1 MKKTTRIAML
11 VVTMALVIFLA
22 ACGGGEGGSIYEQ
35 PIGNGE
41 GWGWF
46 QWIVGGLA
54 EFMYWLSNI
63 TGGYYWVGLLIMTLI
78 VRSVG
83 WPIYAKSNAMTMN
96 MQQAQPEL
104 NKIQEKYKG
113 RTDETSQ
120 RKQQQETLEVYR
132 KYNINPLGCLLPFLQ
147 MPIFIMMYQVVR
159 RLPLSIGET
168 VNGIVTKDF
177 SDLNYTFLGMD
188 LKAGVDFSVFSTE
201 GVGAGLAAIFPE
213 ILLAIIVGVLMFG
226 YQRYAQKKPEYLQNK
241 KYQTD
246 QAKQTANQMKY
257 MSYFMVFMLVSIAI
271 TNNGIALYW
280 IVGNAFQFFQTYINR
295 KQSYK
300 KHLESSGK
308 QSVVV

>member
-1 MKKTTRIAML
+1 MKKTTRIPLLILTIAL
-11 VVTMALVIFLA
+11 VVFLA

-35 PIGNGE
+35 PIGNGD

-46 QWIVGGLA
+46 QWIVTGLA
-54 EFMYWLSNI
+54 DFMYWLSNI

-83 WPIYAKSNAMTMN
+83 WPIYSKSNAMTTN

-113 RTDETSQ
+113 KTDEVSQ
-120 RKQQQETLEVYR
+120 RKQQQETLEVYK

-159 RLPLSIGET
+159 RLPLSMGET
-168 VNGIVTKDF
+168 INGVITKDY

-188 LKAGVDFSVFSTE
+188 LKLGVDFSVFGSE
-201 GVGAGLAAIFPE
+201 GFGAGLAAIFPE
-213 ILLAIIVGVLMFG
+213 VLLAILVGVLMFG
-226 YQRYAQKKPEYLQNK
+226 YQKYAQKKPEYLQNK
-241 KYQTD
+241 KYQTE

-295 KQSYK
+295 QQSYK
-300 KHLESSGK
+300 KYLETSGN
-308 QSVVV
+308 QSVV

>member
-1 MKKTTRIAML
+1 MKKTTRISLL
-11 VVTMALVIFLA
+11 VVTFALVIFLA
-22 ACGGGEGGSIYEQ
+22 ACGGGEGGSIYDQ

-46 QWIVGGLA
+46 QWIVGGLG
-54 EFMYWLSNI
+54 ELMFWLGNI
-63 TGGYYWVGLLIMTLI
+63 TGGYYWVGLLIMTLL
-78 VRSVG
+78 VRSIG

-113 RTDETSQ
+113 RTDEASQ
-120 RKQQQETLEVYR
+120 KKQQQETLEVYR

-147 MPIFIMMYQVVR
+147 MPIFIMMYQTVR
-159 RLPLSIGET
+159 RVPLSVGDT
-168 VNGIVTKDF
+168 VNGLVTKDF
-177 SDLNYTFLGMD
+177 SSLNYTFLGMD
-188 LKAGVDFSVFSTE
+188 LKSGVEFAAFDNGFAAGM
-201 GVGAGLAAIFPE
+201 GAIFPE
-213 ILLAIIVGVLMFG
+213 ILLAILVGVLMFA
-226 YQRYAQKKPEYLQNK
+226 YQKYAQKKPDYLQNK

-246 QAKQTANQMKY
+246 QARQTANQMKY

-280 IVGNAFQFFQTYINR
+280 IVGNAFQFLQTYINR

-300 KHLESSGK
+300 KYLETSGR
-308 QSVVV
+308 QSVV